1 MVSRVR
7 TFASRIAGP
16 PGTPPSRSEGKL
28 GDSTVKHLARLV
40 VLSRF
45 SKRVVGSSSLGT
57 PGSFSVMDAPVP
69 AIWRQFIP
77 YACIVGNAPDRGR
90 SLSRPQRVNGKADH
104 LRGQRESPMGAA
116 ARRDGSRSVGGSK
129 MRRNH
134 FQLVVDGS
142 GNGYLKTVRDDVHL
156 NRCSLIPSD
165 RLGWSRCRTRWS
177 STKSI

>member
-1 MVSRVR
+1 
-7 TFASRIAGP
+7 
-16 PGTPPSRSEGKL
+16 
-28 GDSTVKHLARLV
+28 
-40 VLSRF
+40 
-45 SKRVVGSSSLGT
+45 
-57 PGSFSVMDAPVP
+57 
-69 AIWRQFIP
+69 
-77 YACIVGNAPDRGR
+77 
-90 SLSRPQRVNGKADH
+90 
-104 LRGQRESPMGAA
+104 
-116 ARRDGSRSVGGSK
+116 